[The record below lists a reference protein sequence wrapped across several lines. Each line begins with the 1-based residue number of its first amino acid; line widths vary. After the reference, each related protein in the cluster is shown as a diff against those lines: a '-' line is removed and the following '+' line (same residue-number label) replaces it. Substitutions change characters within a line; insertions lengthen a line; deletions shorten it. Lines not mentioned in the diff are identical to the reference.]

1 MPLPSSLLPRL
12 IEPAIRN
19 ALADTPVVCVVGPRQ
34 SGKTTLVQ
42 NMKTPH
48 AFYSLEQDTHYQFAS
63 SDPDGFI
70 SALPDYVCL
79 DEVQRVPALFHAIK
93 VSVDQDRRP
102 GRFLLTGSANPLLVP
117 KASESLAGRMEVVQ
131 LQPLTEA
138 EKEHKPGHFLSD
150 FLEDGFEPCL
160 SPKTTPPK
168 PTLEERLVTGG
179 YPEAVAR
186 APGRARQWH
195 RQYLRSLI
203 DRDVKEASQV
213 RGAHELERLLKLLA
227 LRTGQLLNISN
238 LASDTGLHRETVEH
252 YIAVLERIFLVR
264 RLPAWHS
271 NASKRLLRSPKVYF
285 LDSGLAATLAGLTV
299 DNWNDDRGRMGHLLE
314 SFALQQLIAQFA
326 WSDPDLSFWHYRDKD
341 SVEVDLVIT
350 RGQKTWGVEI
360 KASVS
365 VPRDAGQG
373 LARLANQCKQDF
385 VRGLVLYSGQDIV
398 PVNSQ
403 RILAVP
409 LSELWKR

>member
-1 MPLPSSLLPRL
+1 MR
-12 IEPAIRN
+12 
-19 ALADTPVVCVVGPRQ
+19 
-34 SGKTTLVQ
+34 
-42 NMKTPH
+42 
-48 AFYSLEQDTHYQFAS
+48 
-63 SDPDGFI
+63 
-70 SALPDYVCL
+70 
-79 DEVQRVPALFHAIK
+79 VQRVPALFHAIK
-93 VSVDQDRRP
+93 VRVDQDRRF

-138 EKEHKPGHFLSD
+138 EKEHKPGRFLSD

-160 SPKTTPPK
+160 SPQTTPPK
-168 PTLEERLVTGG
+168 STLEERLVTGG

>member
-1 MPLPSSLLPRL
+1 M
-12 IEPAIRN
+12 
-19 ALADTPVVCVVGPRQ
+19 
-34 SGKTTLVQ
+34 
-42 NMKTPH
+42 
-48 AFYSLEQDTHYQFAS
+48 
-63 SDPDGFI
+63 
-70 SALPDYVCL
+70 
-79 DEVQRVPALFHAIK
+79 
-93 VSVDQDRRP
+93 
-102 GRFLLTGSANPLLVP
+102 
-117 KASESLAGRMEVVQ
+117 
-131 LQPLTEA
+131 
-138 EKEHKPGHFLSD
+138 
-150 FLEDGFEPCL
+150 
-160 SPKTTPPK
+160 
-168 PTLEERLVTGG
+168 EERLVTGG

-213 RGAHELERLLKLLA
+213 RGAHELERLLKLLV